1 MYISQSNISLF
12 QYFCK
17 AVINGQLN
25 NFRQMTMIEL
35 SGKVS
40 TEIIGSVVKKNF
52 GKFALGH
59 IHLMCKKGA

>member
-1 MYISQSNISLF
+1 
-12 QYFCK
+12 
-17 AVINGQLN
+17 
-25 NFRQMTMIEL
+25 MTMIEL

-40 TEIIGSVVKKNF
+40 SEIIGSVVKKNF